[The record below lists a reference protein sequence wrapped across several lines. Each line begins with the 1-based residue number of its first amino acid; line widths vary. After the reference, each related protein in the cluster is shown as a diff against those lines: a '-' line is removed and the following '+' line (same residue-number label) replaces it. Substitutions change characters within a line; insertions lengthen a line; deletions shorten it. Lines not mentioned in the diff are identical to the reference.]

1 MTQASLLC
9 PPPGRS
15 LMREGLSQG
24 SEASAFRTACT
35 AARRRAAP
43 VSPAP
48 FYRRKAAAYFPLC
61 AALEAKAL
69 LSISGRAGGTYAIQ
83 VYKQKGRGP
92 VPLPWLCHCGA

>member
-1 MTQASLLC
+1 
-9 PPPGRS
+9 
-15 LMREGLSQG
+15 MREGLSQG